1 MRVICPS
8 CGHENPVGSRFCFE
22 CGEGMAV
29 QCPRCGAEIPAGVKF
44 CNQCGA
50 STSEA
55 AEDRPERDPR
65 SYTPKHLADKILQSK
80 SALEGERKQLTVL
93 FADVRGSVELSQAVD
108 PEDWH
113 RILDSFFQVLADGV
127 HRFEGTVNQY
137 TGDGIMALFGAPIAH
152 EDHAQ
157 RACYAAL
164 ALRDDLAE
172 QAREVKREHGLT
184 FSTRIGIH
192 SGEVIVGKI
201 GDDLR
206 MDYTAQGVTVGL
218 AARVEELA
226 SPDTIY
232 LSDASAALVSGY
244 FELDDLGEFR
254 VKGLDEPERMHQL
267 TGASALR
274 TRFDVSLAR
283 GLMRFVGRDADMA
296 TLESALEQAIAGRGQ
311 VVGVVAEAGTGKT
324 RLCFEFL
331 ERCRARGIAVH
342 EGRGLAHGKNIPFL
356 PMLQVFRSYFR
367 IEDDDDPRTVR
378 ERIAGR
384 LLLMDEGFRDALP
397 LVFELFGAP
406 DPDNPS
412 LEMTPDE
419 RQRRLFGVLRR
430 AAQGDGEP
438 RVSLLED
445 LHWLDATSER
455 FLEEW
460 VDAVPGANTLLLVNF
475 RPEYH
480 ADWTQKSW
488 YRQLPLAPLGPAA
501 SQELLDDF
509 LGHDPSVVGLGGRIH
524 ARTEGNP
531 FFTEEVVQTLIES
544 GRLEGERGAYRLV
557 KPVESLEIP
566 TTVRSLLAARIDR
579 LPEREKH
586 VLQAAA
592 VLGKEFPEP
601 ILEAVAELRHDDL
614 TEALASLKGGE
625 FLYEQSLYPIAEYT
639 FKHPLTQEVALG
651 SQLTDRRRRL
661 HAAAARALE
670 EARADRLDE
679 SAALLAHHWE
689 EAGDPREAARWQRRA
704 AEWISR
710 GDPVGA
716 VRHWQI
722 VRDLGTPLA
731 GKDDEIARLCL
742 LACRAI
748 LQLGGWRLDFSEA
761 QVRAL
766 GEQGRVLAE
775 RLGDHTALATLLA
788 SESTS
793 MATLRG
799 DLRGHYEA
807 SRAARALLGED
818 ASREDRILVHF
829 GVAFSTWAM
838 GRVAEALPLFDEAVE
853 LGAGDPRAGFGSV
866 GFGIIAWGHMHT
878 SQLLALAGRFDESA
892 ERLEQAIRLAR
903 QLGLSENLG
912 WALGASGQC
921 ALLAGSVLVGAP
933 DPRAAA
939 VESLELLEGV
949 GDSFS
954 RVVGRWCL
962 AGAERFAENFEAA
975 DRIAAEALD
984 LVREAGTGQE
994 LVVPLISTRSI
1005 AQRERG
1011 NTAGALE
1018 LAREAVDIAERQ
1030 PCIHFGI
1037 DARLALARALL
1048 AVDGPAA
1055 REDVEAGLARASE
1068 WVDESGARA
1077 FEPQMLEVR
1086 AELAE
1091 VLGDQT
1097 AREHELREAHR
1108 LYTEMGA
1115 VGHAERVARELQE
1128 TGG

>member
-1 MRVICPS
+1 MNCPS
-8 CGHENPVGSRFCFE
+8 CGHENRESARFCEE
-22 CGEGMAV
+22 CANSLTRT
-29 QCPRCGAEIPAGVKF
+29 CSNCGTGLRASAKF
-44 CNQCGA
+44 CDGCA
-50 STSEA
+50 SPASSSA
-55 AEDRPERDPR
+55 ADDPGRDPR

-80 SALEGERKQLTVL
+80 SALEGERKQVTVL

-113 RILDSFFQVLADGV
+113 RILDRFFQILTDGV

-164 ALRDDLAE
+164 ALHDDLAE

-184 FSTRIGIH
+184 FSTRMGIH

-218 AARVEELA
+218 AARMEELA

-232 LSDASAALVSGY
+232 LSDTSAVLVSGY
-244 FELDDLGEFR
+244 FDLDDLGEFR
-254 VKGLDEPERMHQL
+254 LKGLDEPERVHQL

-274 TRFDVSLAR
+274 TRFDVSRAR
-283 GLMRFVGRDADMA
+283 GLTRFVGRDSDMG

-311 VVGVVAEAGTGKT
+311 VVGVVAEAGTGKS

-342 EGRGLAHGKNIPFL
+342 EGRSVAHGKNIPFL

-367 IEDDDDPRTVR
+367 IEDGDDPRTVR
-378 ERIAGR
+378 EKIAGR

-412 LEMTPDE
+412 PEMGPDE

-430 AAQGDGEP
+430 ATQGEGEP

-445 LHWLDATSER
+445 LHWMDPTSER

-460 VDAVPGANTLLLVNF
+460 VDAVPSANALLLVNF

-488 YRQLPLAPLGPAA
+488 YRQIPLAPLGPEAT
-501 SQELLDDF
+501 QELLDDL
-509 LGHDPSVVGLGGRIH
+509 LGNDPSVIGLGDRIH
-524 ARTEGNP
+524 ERTEGNP

-557 KPVESLEIP
+557 EPVESLEIP
-566 TTVRSLLAARIDR
+566 TTVTSLLAARIDR

-592 VLGKEFPEP
+592 VLGKEFSEP
-601 ILEAVAELRHDDL
+601 ILEDVAELPHGDI

-625 FLYEQSLYPIAEYT
+625 FIYEQSLYPVAEYA

-651 SQLTDRRRRL
+651 SQLQDRRRRL

-670 EARADRLDE
+670 EARADKLDE

-689 EAGDPREAARWQRRA
+689 EAGDPREATRWHRRA
-704 AEWISR
+704 AEWVSR

-716 VRHWQI
+716 VRHWQS

-731 GKDDEIARLCL
+731 GDDDEIARLCL
-742 LACRAI
+742 LACREI
-748 LQLGGWRLDFSEA
+748 LQLGSWRLGLPDAEL
-761 QVRAL
+761 RAL
-766 GEQGRVLAE
+766 VDQGRALAE

-788 SESTS
+788 AESAITGI
-793 MATLRG
+793 LRG
-799 DLRGHYEA
+799 DLRGYYET
-807 SRAARALLGED
+807 SRAARALLGKD
-818 ASREDRILVHF
+818 ASREDQIFVHTTV
-829 GVAFSTWAM
+829 GYSTYTL
-838 GRVAEALPLFDEAVE
+838 GRVAEALPLCDEAVA
-853 LGAGDPRAGFGSV
+853 LGAGDPRAGFAAL
-866 GFGIIAWGHMHT
+866 GFGIISWGHM
-878 SQLLALAGRFDESA
+878 LASASLAMAGRFDESA

-903 QLGLSENLG
+903 HHGLSENLG
-912 WALGASGQC
+912 WALGTSAQI
-921 ALLAGSVLVGAP
+921 ALWAGSVLTGAP

-939 VESLELLEGV
+939 VESIELAEGV
-949 GDSFS
+949 GSSFS
-954 RVVGRWCL
+954 RVFCRLHL
-962 AGAERFAENFEAA
+962 AWAERFAQNFEAA
-975 DRIAAEALD
+975 DRITTEALD
-984 LVREAGTGQE
+984 LIREEGTAQE
-994 LVVPLISTRSI
+994 LLVALISTRSI
-1005 AQRERG
+1005 AQRECG

-1018 LAREAVDIAERQ
+1018 LARDAVNVAERQ
-1030 PCIHFGI
+1030 PCIHWGI
-1037 DARLALARALL
+1037 NARLALARALL

-1055 REDVEAGLARASE
+1055 REDVEACLVRASE

-1077 FEPQMLEVR
+1077 FEPQILEVR
-1086 AELAE
+1086 AELASA
-1091 VLGDQT
+1091 LGDQ
-1097 AREHELREAHR
+1097 ASRERELREAHR
-1108 LYTEMGA
+1108 LFTEMGA
-1115 VGHAERVARELQE
+1115 TGHAERVGRELDS
-1128 TGG
+1128 

>member
-22 CGEGMAV
+22 CGAGMAV
-29 QCPRCGAEIPAGVKF
+29 QCPRCGA
-44 CNQCGA
+44 

-55 AEDRPERDPR
+55 AKDRPERDPR

-93 FADVRGSVELSQAVD
+93 FADVRGSVELSQSVD

-164 ALRDDLAE
+164 ALHDDLAV

-184 FSTRIGIH
+184 FSTRLGIH

-218 AARVEELA
+218 AARMEELA

-232 LSDASAALVSGY
+232 LSDATAALVSGY

-254 VKGLDEPERMHQL
+254 VKGLDEPERVHQL

-274 TRFDVSLAR
+274 TRFDVSRAR
-283 GLMRFVGRDADMA
+283 GLTRFVGRDADMA

-331 ERCRARGIAVH
+331 ERCRTRGIAVH
-342 EGRGLAHGKNIPFL
+342 EGRSVAHGKNIPFL
-356 PMLQVFRSYFR
+356 PMLQVFRSYYR
-367 IEDDDDPRTVR
+367 IDDSDDPRTIR
-378 ERIAGR
+378 EKIAGR

-397 LVFELFGAP
+397 LLFEIFGAP

-412 LEMTPDE
+412 LEMSPDE

-430 AAQGDGEP
+430 VTQGEGEP

-445 LHWLDATSER
+445 LHWMDPTSER
-455 FLEEW
+455 FLGEW

-480 ADWTQKSW
+480 ADWIQKSW
-488 YRQLPLAPLGPAA
+488 YRQIPLAPLGPAA
-501 SQELLDDF
+501 TQELLDDF

-531 FFTEEVVQTLIES
+531 FFTEEVVLTLIES

-557 KPVESLEIP
+557 EPVESLEIP
-566 TTVRSLLAARIDR
+566 STVKSLLAARIDR

-592 VLGKEFPEP
+592 VLGKEFPGP
-601 ILEAVAELRHDDL
+601 ILEDVAELPHGDL
-614 TEALASLKGGE
+614 TEALASLKDGE
-625 FLYEQSLYPIAEYT
+625 FLYEKSLYPIAEYA

-661 HAAAARALE
+661 HVAAARALE
-670 EARADRLDE
+670 AARVDRLDE

-689 EAGDPREAARWQRRA
+689 QAGDPREAARWQRRA

-731 GKDDEIARLCL
+731 GKDDEIAQLCL

-766 GEQGRVLAE
+766 GEQGRALAE

-788 SESTS
+788 SENTS

-799 DLRGHYEA
+799 DLRGHYET

-829 GVAFSTWAM
+829 AVAFSTWAM

-866 GFGIIAWGHMHT
+866 GFGIIAWGHMHA
-878 SQLLALAGRFDESA
+878 SQLLAFAGRFDESA

-903 QLGLSENLG
+903 QHGLSENLG

-921 ALLAGSVLVGAP
+921 ALLAGSVLAGAP
-933 DPRAAA
+933 DPRPAA
-939 VESLELLEGV
+939 VESLELVEGV
-949 GDSFS
+949 GGSFS
-954 RVVGRWCL
+954 RVVGRYFL
-962 AGAERFAENFEAA
+962 ACAERFAENFDAA

-984 LVREAGTGQE
+984 FVREAGTGQE
-994 LVVPLISTRSI
+994 LVVPLISTRSV

-1030 PCIHFGI
+1030 PCIHYGI

-1077 FEPQMLEVR
+1077 FEPHILEVR

-1091 VLGDQT
+1091 VLGDQA
-1097 AREHELREAHR
+1097 ARERELREAHR

-1115 VGHAERVARELQE
+1115 AGHAERVARELQE
-1128 TGG
+1128 TAPASSRYRL